1 MKVYTNNEFIKKL
14 KWLVRDV
21 PNVYYSGKNW
31 SKLNKNGKWQFDC
44 VLSIKSILWGFCANK
59 KLFRGGTVYKSNG
72 VADFSCNGALN
83 YCTNVSRDF
92 TKLIP
97 GEYLC
102 MKGTKY
108 NHSGIYLGNG
118 KVFEDTTG
126 WGKRK
131 AIISDISTTGVRSL
145 NGVKNLKWTYH
156 GKLKYIDYE
165 DFYDKKKELVKELQ
179 TNLNKEW
186 NCGLEVDGK
195 FGPKTT
201 KACEKHQ
208 LKYGIKT
215 KYMVKWLQ
223 KRLISFGYS
232 VGNSKIDGKFGPN
245 TLKAVKKF
253 QKDYGLKV
261 DGIVGKN
268 TYRKLV
274 YC

>member
-1 MKVYTNNEFIKKL
+1 MKVFTNNEFIEKL
-14 KWLVRDV
+14 KWLTNKV
-21 PNVYYSGKNW
+21 PNIYYSGSNW

-44 VLSIKSILWGFCANK
+44 IVSIKSILWGFRADK
-59 KLFRGGTVYKSNG
+59 KLLRGGTVYKSNG
-72 VADFSCNGALN
+72 VADFTCNGALN
-83 YCTNVSRDF
+83 YCTGVSKDF
-92 TKLIP
+92 TNIIP

-126 WGKRK
+126 WGVKK
-131 AIISDISTTGVRSL
+131 CVISDISTKGIRSL

-156 GKLKYIDYE
+156 GKLNYIDYSPSLTNRE
-165 DFYDKKKELVKELQ
+165 KQVKELQ
-179 TNLNKEW
+179 ENLNKEW
-186 NCGLEVDGK
+186 NCGLAVDGS
-195 FGPKTT
+195 FGPLTT
-201 KACEKHQ
+201 KACERHQ
-208 LKYGIKT
+208 LIYGIKA
-215 KYMVKWLQ
+215 KIMVKWLQ
-223 KRLISFGYS
+223 KRLISLGYS
-232 VGNSKIDGKFGPN
+232 VGPSKIDGSFGPD
-245 TLKAVKKF
+245 TKKAVKKF

>member
-1 MKVYTNNEFIKKL
+1 MKVYTNDEFIKKL
-14 KWLVRDV
+14 RWLTNKV

-31 SKLNKNGKWQFDC
+31 SKLNSNGKWQFDC
-44 VLSIKSILWGFCANK
+44 VVSIKSILWGFKADK
-59 KLFRGGTVYKSNG
+59 KLLRGGTVYKSNG
-72 VADFSCNGALN
+72 VADFTCNGALN
-83 YCTNVSRDF
+83 YCTGVSRDF
-92 TKLIP
+92 TNLIP

-126 WGKRK
+126 WGVKK
-131 AIISDISTTGVRSL
+131 CVISDISTTGARSL
-145 NGVKNLKWTYH
+145 NGKRNLKWTYH
-156 GKLKYIDYE
+156 GKLKYIDYNSY
-165 DFYDKKKELVKELQ
+165 YDKRKKQVMELQ
-179 TNLNKEW
+179 ENLNKEW
-186 NCGLEVDGK
+186 NCKLEVDGS
-195 FGPKTT
+195 FGPLTT

-208 LKYGIKT
+208 LTYGIKT

-223 KRLISFGYS
+223 KRLTDLGYS
-232 VGNSKIDGKFGPN
+232 VGPSKIDGHFGPN

-253 QKDYGLKV
+253 QKNYGLKV

-268 TYRKLV
+268 TYRKLT

>member
-1 MKVYTNNEFIKKL
+1 MKVYTNEEFINKL
-14 KWLVRDV
+14 KWLVNDV
-21 PNVYYSGKNW
+21 PNIYYSGKNW

-44 VLSIKSILWGFCANK
+44 VLSIKSILWGFKANK
-59 KLFRGGTVYKSNG
+59 ELYRGGTVYKSNG

-83 YCTNVSRDF
+83 YCMGVSRDF
-92 TKLIP
+92 TNLIP

-108 NHSGIYLGNG
+108 NHSGIYLGDG

-126 WGKRK
+126 WGKKK
-131 AIISDISTTGVRSL
+131 AIISDISTTGTRSL
-145 NGVKNLKWTYH
+145 DGKKNLKWTYH

-165 DFYDKKKELVKELQ
+165 DYYKKRKELVKELQ

-186 NCGLEVDGK
+186 NLGLEVDGN

-201 KACEKHQ
+201 TACAKHQ

-223 KRLISFGYS
+223 KRLIIFGYS
-232 VGNSKIDGKFGPN
+232 VGPSKIDGSFGPD
-245 TLKAVKKF
+245 TLKAVKRF
-253 QKDYGLKV
+253 QKDYGLKI

-268 TYRKLV
+268 TYKKLV

>member
-1 MKVYTNNEFIKKL
+1 MKVFTNDEFIKKL
-14 KWLVRDV
+14 KWLTNDV
-21 PNVYYSGKNW
+21 PNVYYSGKEW

-44 VLSIKSILWGFCANK
+44 VLSIKSILWGFSANK
-59 KLFRGGTVYKSNG
+59 DKLRGGTVYKSNG
-72 VADFSCNGALN
+72 VVDFSCNGALN
-83 YCTNVSRDF
+83 YCKGVSRDF
-92 TKLIP
+92 TNLIP

-126 WGKRK
+126 WGVKK
-131 AIISDISTTGVRSL
+131 CVISDISTTGTRSL
-145 NGVKNLKWTYH
+145 NGKKNLKWTYH
-156 GKLKYIDYE
+156 GKLNYIDYE
-165 DFYDKKKELVKELQ
+165 PFYAKRKKQVMELQ
-179 TNLNKEW
+179 DNLNKEW
-186 NCGLEVDGK
+186 DTKLSVDGS
-195 FGPKTT
+195 FGPLTT
-201 KACEKHQ
+201 KACERHQ
-208 LKYGIKT
+208 LTYGIKT

-232 VGNSKIDGKFGPN
+232 VGSSKVDGHFGPD

-268 TYRKLV
+268 TYKKLV

>member
-1 MKVYTNNEFIKKL
+1 MKVFTSEEFIKKL
-14 KWLVRDV
+14 KWLTEDV
-21 PNVYYSGKNW
+21 PNVYYSGSDW
-31 SKLNKNGKWQFDC
+31 SKLNKDGKWQFDC
-44 VLSIKSILWGFCANK
+44 VVSIKSILWGFKADK
-59 KLFRGGTVYKSNG
+59 KLSRGGTVYKSNG
-72 VADFSCNGALN
+72 VADFTCNGALN
-83 YCTNVSRDF
+83 YCTEVSKDF
-92 TKLIP
+92 TNLIP

-126 WGKRK
+126 WGVNKCV
-131 AIISDISTTGVRSL
+131 ISDISTTGVRSL
-145 NGVKNLKWTYH
+145 NGKKNLKWTYH
-156 GKLKYIDYE
+156 GKLKYIDYSGE
-165 DFYDKKKELVKELQ
+165 KEKQKKLVMELQ
-179 TNLNKEW
+179 ENLNKEW
-186 NCGLEVDGK
+186 NLGLAVDGS
-195 FGPKTT
+195 FGPLTT

-208 LKYGIKT
+208 LTYGIKA
-215 KYMVKWLQ
+215 KIMVKWLQ
-223 KRLISFGYS
+223 ERLISFGYS
-232 VGNSKIDGKFGPN
+232 VGPAKVDGSFGPD